1 MCYNVKYT
9 ERELIKQVISVH
21 RKQFATGLFWQP
33 VSVGVTPSN
42 YARQLAK
49 NSEKKYTL
57 FAEYK
62 SMVGLGDTHDG
73 ARLGMPSAAAEIVD
87 SLSEFVSFLGV
98 FKIGSYY
105 YLVAVR
111 NGIIIRDILL
121 ETELEARNL
130 YAELSNIPD
139 WGALFAPQS
148 WGMPKSQEKSLSE
161 VIGFGA
167 VAKLRQI
174 SLFKALLP
182 SAFFI
187 ILFII
192 GVVYLLRSPI
202 LENITPK
209 RTAQL
214 NPELAQEYKRQIEL
228 KNAELD
234 KEYNIVKNEVK
245 PIEYPYN
252 YLPDV
257 MERAKLCYKAM
268 GFVMQPIVGW
278 NQTFV
283 KCDENYVS
291 ATFVR
296 DFGTL
301 NDFYTIGGDLMPGAI
316 VQQMSE
322 NEIIVRAK
330 LPQLPTY
337 ASLEERDQV
346 TAMRD
351 IASFFQQVNIKANI
365 NGVNDTLTNGVE
377 TDVVNVIE
385 VGASSKLIPSEFMH
399 AFNGFDGVYMSAVSW
414 NAKTRTWNYEVVIY
428 TK

>member
-1 MCYNVKYT
+1 M
-9 ERELIKQVISVH
+9 IKQVISVH

-33 VSVGVTPSN
+33 VSVGVTPAN
-42 YARQLAK
+42 YARQLVK
-49 NSEKKYTL
+49 NSDKKYTL

-73 ARLGMPSAAAEIVD
+73 ARLGMSSAAAEIVD

-98 FKIGSYY
+98 FKIGAYY

-111 NGIIIRDILL
+111 NGIIIRDILI
-121 ETELEARNL
+121 ETETEARNL

-148 WGMPKSQEKSLSE
+148 WGMPKSQEKTLPE
-161 VIGFGA
+161 IIGYGS

-174 SLFKALLP
+174 SLVKALLP
-182 SAFFI
+182 SVFFI
-187 ILFII
+187 VLFII
-192 GVVYLLRSPI
+192 GVVYLLKSPL

-209 RTAQL
+209 KTTQL
-214 NPELAQEYKRQIEL
+214 NPELVEEYKRQVEL

-234 KEYNIVKNEVK
+234 KQYNIVRNEIK
-245 PIEYPYN
+245 PIQYPYN

-257 MERAKLCYKAM
+257 MERAKLCYKAIA
-268 GFVMQPIVGW
+268 FVMQPIAGW
-278 NQTFV
+278 NQTFA

-291 ATFVR
+291 ATFIR

-322 NEIIVRAK
+322 DEMIVRAK
-330 LPQLPTY
+330 LPQLPTF
-337 ASLEERDQV
+337 ASLDERDQV

-351 IASFFQQVNIKANI
+351 IASFFPMI
-365 NGVNDTLTNGVE
+365 
-377 TDVVNVIE
+377 
-385 VGASSKLIPSEFMH
+385 
-399 AFNGFDGVYMSAVSW
+399 
-414 NAKTRTWNYEVVIY
+414 
-428 TK
+428 

>member
-1 MCYNVKYT
+1 M
-9 ERELIKQVISVH
+9 IKQVISVH

-33 VSVGVTPSN
+33 VSVGVTPAN
-42 YARQLAK
+42 YARQLVK
-49 NSEKKYTL
+49 NSDKKYTL

-73 ARLGMPSAAAEIVD
+73 VRLGMSSAAAEIVD

-98 FKIGSYY
+98 FKTGAYY

-121 ETELEARNL
+121 ETETEARNL

-148 WGMPKSQEKSLSE
+148 WGMPKSQEKTLPE
-161 VIGFGA
+161 IIGYGS

-174 SLFKALLP
+174 SLVKALLP
-182 SAFFI
+182 SVFFI
-187 ILFII
+187 ILFIV
-192 GVVYLLRSPI
+192 GVVYLLKSPL

-209 RTAQL
+209 KTTQL
-214 NPELAQEYKRQIEL
+214 NPELVEEYKRQVEL

-234 KEYNIVKNEVK
+234 KQYNIVRNEIK
-245 PIEYPYN
+245 PIQYPYN

-257 MERAKLCYKAM
+257 MERAKLCYKAIA
-268 GFVMQPIVGW
+268 FVMQPVAGW
-278 NQTFV
+278 NQTFA

-291 ATFVR
+291 ATFIR
-296 DFGTL
+296 NFGTL

-322 NEIIVRAK
+322 DEIIVRAK

-337 ASLEERDQV
+337 ASLDERDQV

-351 IASFFQQVNIKANI
+351 IASFFQQVNINANI
-365 NGVNDTLTNGVE
+365 NGVSDTISNGEE

-385 VGASSKLIPSEFMH
+385 IGASSKLVPSEFMH
-399 AFNGFDGVYMSAVSW
+399 AFNGFEGVYMSAVSW
-414 NAKTRTWNYEVVIY
+414 NAKTRVWNYEVVIY

>member
-1 MCYNVKYT
+1 M
-9 ERELIKQVISVH
+9 IKQVISVH

-33 VSVGVTPSN
+33 VSVGVTPAN
-42 YARQLAK
+42 YARQLVK
-49 NSEKKYTL
+49 NSDKKYTL

-73 ARLGMPSAAAEIVD
+73 VRLGMSSAAAEIVD

-98 FKIGSYY
+98 FKTGAYY

-121 ETELEARNL
+121 ETETEARNL

-148 WGMPKSQEKSLSE
+148 WGMPKSQEKTLPE
-161 VIGFGA
+161 IIGYGS

-174 SLFKALLP
+174 SLVKALLP
-182 SAFFI
+182 SVFFI
-187 ILFII
+187 ILFIV
-192 GVVYLLRSPI
+192 GVVYLLKSPL

-209 RTAQL
+209 KTTQL
-214 NPELAQEYKRQIEL
+214 NPELVEEYKRQVEL

-234 KEYNIVKNEVK
+234 KQYNIVKNEIK
-245 PIEYPYN
+245 PIQYPYN

-257 MERAKLCYKAM
+257 MERAKLCYKAIA
-268 GFVMQPIVGW
+268 FVMQPVAGW
-278 NQTFV
+278 NQTFAT
-283 KCDENYVS
+283 CDENYVS
-291 ATFVR
+291 ATFIR
-296 DFGTL
+296 NFGTL

-322 NEIIVRAK
+322 DEIIVRAK

-337 ASLEERDQV
+337 ASLDERDQV

-351 IASFFQQVNIKANI
+351 IASFFQQVNINANI
-365 NGVNDTLTNGVE
+365 NGVSDTISNGEE

-385 VGASSKLIPSEFMH
+385 IGASSKLVPSEFMH
-399 AFNGFDGVYMSAVSW
+399 AFNGFEGVYMSAVSW
-414 NAKTRTWNYEVVIY
+414 NAKTRVWNYEVVIY